1 MGQVASLPARRTGS
15 HYFFLFALLS
25 LCALLL
31 VGPQVAAA
39 AADPGFEKWKKEFR
53 KQALKEGI
61 TPETFDRAFKGI
73 DSPDQWVLDK
83 ASFQPEF
90 KAPVWQY
97 FDNRVTKY
105 AVQRGKAKKKEL
117 KPWLDKIEK
126 QSGVNPNILLAI
138 WSMESSFGAI
148 LDNKTVMR
156 SVIRS
161 LATLAYAD
169 PKRKKFGTSQLLAAL
184 QILQSGKIDESNLT
198 GSWAGA
204 MGHTQFIPTS
214 YQAYAVDMD
223 GDGKKDIW
231 NSVPDA
237 LATAANL
244 LKKNGWVSGQ
254 TWGYE
259 VTIPDR
265 KLPAGKLKISE
276 WEKLGVK
283 RVRGKEFPRPND
295 VAELKLP
302 AGRKGPAFLML
313 KNFFVI
319 KRYNNSDRY
328 AAAVGILADQIGGA
342 PPLSK
347 DWKRPFTKLDRDE
360 IIELQTKLKEK
371 GFYDGE
377 IDGKAGG
384 GTRKAILKFEE
395 SVGVDLQGFPS
406 KEVLELI
413 RKN

>member
-1 MGQVASLPARRTGS
+1 MVQSTTAPTRRFGLMS
-15 HYFFLFALLS
+15 FLFS
-25 LCALLL
+25 ALLL
-31 VGPQVAAA
+31 LPMLAAA
-39 AADPGFEKWKKEFR
+39 AADPGFEKWKREFR
-53 KQALKEGI
+53 KQALSEGI
-61 TPETFDRAFKGI
+61 TAETFDRAFKGI

-90 KAPVWQY
+90 KAPAWQY
-97 FDNRVTKY
+97 FDNRITKY
-105 AVQRGKAKKKEL
+105 AVKRGREKKQEL
-117 KPWLDKIEK
+117 QPWLEKIDKRF
-126 QSGVNPNILLAI
+126 GVNPNILLAI

-148 LDNKTVMR
+148 LDNQNVMR
-156 SVIRS
+156 SVVRS

-184 QILQSGKIDESNLT
+184 KILQSGDIDESHLT

-223 GDGKKDIW
+223 GDGKRDIW

-237 LATAANL
+237 LATAASL
-244 LKKNGWVSGQ
+244 LNKNGWRTGE

-259 VTIPDR
+259 VTIPER
-265 KLPAGKLKISE
+265 KLPAGKLTIAE

-283 RVRGKEFPRPND
+283 RVRGQAFPRPDD
-295 VAELKLP
+295 VAELKVP
-302 AGRKGPAFLML
+302 AGRGGPAFLVL
-313 KNFFVI
+313 KNFYVI

-328 AAAVGILADQIGGA
+328 ALAVGILADQIGGA
-342 PPLSK
+342 EPLTK
-347 DWKRPFTKLDRDE
+347 DWKRPFTKLDQDE
-360 IIELQTKLKEK
+360 VVELQTKLKEK

-377 IDGKAGG
+377 IDGKAGE

-395 SVGVDLQGFPS
+395 SAGVELQGFPS
-406 KEVLELI
+406 KEVLELL
-413 RKN
+413 RKK

>member
-1 MGQVASLPARRTGS
+1 MVQSTTALSRRFGFIS
-15 HYFFLFALLS
+15 FLFSALLVLPLWAS
-25 LCALLL
+25 
-31 VGPQVAAA
+31 A
-39 AADPGFEKWKKEFR
+39 AADPGFEKWKQEFR
-53 KQALKEGI
+53 KQALSEGI
-61 TPETFDRAFKGI
+61 SAETFDRAFKGI

-90 KAPVWQY
+90 KAPAWQY
-97 FDNRVTKY
+97 FDNRITKY
-105 AVQRGKAKKKEL
+105 AVKRGREKKQEL
-117 KPWLDKIEK
+117 QPWLDKIEK
-126 QSGVNPNILLAI
+126 QFGVNPNILLAI

-148 LDNKTVMR
+148 LDNQNVMR
-156 SVIRS
+156 SVVRS

-184 QILQSGKIDESNLT
+184 KILQSGDIDESHLT

-223 GDGKKDIW
+223 GDGKRDIW

-244 LKKNGWVSGQ
+244 LHKNGWRTGE

-259 VTIPDR
+259 VTIPER

-283 RVRGKEFPRPND
+283 RVRGQEFPRPDD
-295 VAELKLP
+295 VAELKVP
-302 AGRKGPAFLML
+302 AGRGGPAFLVL

-328 AAAVGILADQIGGA
+328 ALAVGILADQIGGA
-342 PPLSK
+342 EPLTK
-347 DWKRPFTKLDRDE
+347 DWKRPFTKLDHDE
-360 IIELQTKLKEK
+360 VVELQTKLKEK

-377 IDGKAGG
+377 VDGKAGG
-384 GTRKAILKFEE
+384 ETRKAILKFEE
-395 SVGVDLQGFPS
+395 SAGVELQGFPS
-406 KEVLELI
+406 KEVLELL
-413 RKN
+413 RKK

>member
-1 MGQVASLPARRTGS
+1 MAN
-15 HYFFLFALLS
+15 
-25 LCALLL
+25 
-31 VGPQVAAA
+31 A
-39 AADPGFEKWKKEFR
+39 AADAGFEKWKQEFR
-53 KQALKEGI
+53 KTAMKEGI
-61 TPETFDRAFKGI
+61 TAETFDRAFKGI

-90 KAPVWQY
+90 TAPAWQY
-97 FDNRVTKY
+97 FDNRITKY
-105 AVQRGKAKKKEL
+105 AVQRGRAKKKEL
-117 KPWLDKIEK
+117 QPWLDKIEK

-148 LDNKTVMR
+148 LDNQTVMR
-156 SVIRS
+156 SVVRS

-184 QILQSGKIDESNLT
+184 KILQSGDIDESHLT

-223 GDGKKDIW
+223 GDGKRDIW

-283 RVRGKEFPRPND
+283 RVGGKAFPRPDD
-295 VAELKLP
+295 VAELKVP
-302 AGRKGPAFLML
+302 AGRGGPAFLML

-328 AAAVGILADQIGGA
+328 AAAVGILGDQIGGA
-342 PPLSK
+342 APLAK
-347 DWKRPFTKLDRDE
+347 DWKRPFTRLDHDE
-360 IIELQTKLKEK
+360 VVELQTKLKEK

-395 SVGVDLQGFPS
+395 SAGVELQGFPS
-406 KEVLELI
+406 KEVLELL
-413 RKN
+413 RKP

>member
-1 MGQVASLPARRTGS
+1 MVQSTTASTRRFGLI
-15 HYFFLFALLS
+15 YFLFS
-25 LCALLL
+25 ALLL
-31 VGPQVAAA
+31 LPMLAAA
-39 AADPGFEKWKKEFR
+39 AADPGFEKWKREFR
-53 KQALKEGI
+53 KQALSEGI
-61 TPETFDRAFKGI
+61 TAETFDRAFKGI

-90 KAPVWQY
+90 KAPAWQY
-97 FDNRVTKY
+97 FDNRITKY
-105 AVQRGKAKKKEL
+105 AVKRGREKKQEL
-117 KPWLDKIEK
+117 QPWLDKIDK
-126 QSGVNPNILLAI
+126 RFGVNPNILLAI

-148 LDNKTVMR
+148 LDNTNVMR
-156 SVIRS
+156 SVVRS

-184 QILQSGKIDESNLT
+184 KILQSGDIDESHLT

-223 GDGKKDIW
+223 GDGKRDIW

-237 LATAANL
+237 LATAASL
-244 LKKNGWVSGQ
+244 LNKNGWRTGE

-259 VTIPDR
+259 VTIPEH

-276 WEKLGVK
+276 WEKLGVN
-283 RVRGKEFPRPND
+283 RVRGQKFPRPD
-295 VAELKLP
+295 DIAELKVP
-302 AGRKGPAFLML
+302 AGRGGPAFLVL
-313 KNFFVI
+313 HNFYVI

-328 AAAVGILADQIGGA
+328 ALAVGILADQIGGA
-342 PPLSK
+342 EPLTK
-347 DWKRPFTKLDRDE
+347 DWKRPFTKLDQDE
-360 IIELQTKLKEK
+360 VMELQTKLKEK

-377 IDGKAGG
+377 VDGKAGE

-395 SVGVDLQGFPS
+395 SAGVELQGFPS
-406 KEVLELI
+406 KEVLELL
-413 RKN
+413 RKK

>member
-1 MGQVASLPARRTGS
+1 MGQFASVPARRIG
-15 HYFFLFALLS
+15 FFTVLF
-25 LCALLL
+25 CALLMQPL
-31 VGPQVAAA
+31 VASA

-53 KQALKEGI
+53 KTALKQGI
-61 TPETFDRAFKGI
+61 TSETFDRAFKGV

-90 KAPVWQY
+90 KAPAWQY
-97 FDNRVTKY
+97 FDNRITKF
-105 AVQRGKAKKKEL
+105 AVQRGRAKKKEL
-117 KPWLDKIEK
+117 QPWLSKIEK

-148 LDNKTVMR
+148 LNNSTVMR
-156 SVIRS
+156 SVVRS

-169 PKRKKFGTSQLLAAL
+169 PKRRKFGRSQLLAAL
-184 QILQSGKIDESNLT
+184 KILQSGDIDESHLT

-223 GDGKKDIW
+223 GDGKRDIW

-244 LKKNGWVSGQ
+244 LKKNGWRTGE

-259 VTIPDR
+259 VTLPAR

-283 RVRGKEFPRPND
+283 RVRGQKFPRSSE
-295 VAELKLP
+295 VAELKVP
-302 AGRKGPAFLML
+302 AGRKGPAFLMI

-342 PPLSK
+342 PPLTK
-347 DWKRPFTKLDRDE
+347 DWKRPFTKLDHDE
-360 IIELQTKLKEK
+360 VVELQTKLKEK

-384 GTRKAILKFEE
+384 GTRKAVLKFEE
-395 SVGVDLQGFPS
+395 SVGVELQGFPS
-406 KEVLELI
+406 KEVLELL

>member
-1 MGQVASLPARRTGS
+1 MGQVAFLPARRTG
-15 HYFFLFALLS
+15 FLSVLLS
-25 LCALLL
+25 FLCALPLL
-31 VGPQVAAA
+31 AMPAFASA

-53 KQALKEGI
+53 KTAMKEGI
-61 TPETFDRAFKGI
+61 TAETFDRAFKGI

-90 KAPVWQY
+90 KAPAWQY
-97 FDNRVTKY
+97 FDNRITKY
-105 AVQRGKAKKKEL
+105 AVKRGRAKKQEL
-117 KPWLDKIEK
+117 KPWLDKIQK
-126 QSGVNPNILLAI
+126 QSGVNPNIMLAI

-148 LDNKTVMR
+148 LDNQTVMR
-156 SVIRS
+156 SVVRS

-169 PKRKKFGTSQLLAAL
+169 PKRKKFGRSQLLAAL
-184 QILQSGKIDESNLT
+184 KILQSGDIDESHLT

-223 GDGKKDIW
+223 GDGKRDIW

-244 LKKNGWVSGQ
+244 LDKNGWVSGQ

-283 RVRGKEFPRPND
+283 RVRGQKFPRPD
-295 VAELKLP
+295 DIAELKVP

-342 PPLSK
+342 EPLTK
-347 DWKRPFTKLDRDE
+347 DWKRPFTKLDQDE
-360 IIELQTKLKEK
+360 VIELQTKLKEK
-371 GFYDGE
+371 GYYDGE

-395 SVGVDLQGFPS
+395 EAGVELQGFPS
-406 KEVLELI
+406 KEVLELL
-413 RKN
+413 RKQ

>member
-1 MGQVASLPARRTGS
+1 MHSLSRRIGD
-15 HYFFLFALLS
+15 FQIVGRNFGRLLICGLLMLPLFAS
-25 LCALLL
+25 
-31 VGPQVAAA
+31 A
-39 AADPGFEKWKKEFR
+39 AADPGFEKWKKGFR
-53 KQALKEGI
+53 QQAMKEGI
-61 TPETFDRAFKGI
+61 TAETFDRAFKGI

-83 ASFQPEF
+83 ASYQPEF
-90 KAPVWQY
+90 KAPAWQY
-97 FDNRVTKY
+97 FDNRITKY
-105 AVQRGKAKKKEL
+105 AVQRGKAKKREL

-126 QSGVNPNILLAI
+126 RFGVNPNILLAI

-156 SVIRS
+156 SVVRS

-184 QILQSGKIDESNLT
+184 KILQSGDIDESHLT

-223 GDGKKDIW
+223 GDGKRDIW
-231 NSVPDA
+231 NSIPDA
-237 LATAANL
+237 LGTAASL
-244 LKKNGWVSGQ
+244 LRENGWRTGE

-259 VTIPDR
+259 VEIPEN

-283 RVRGKEFPRPND
+283 RVRGREFPRKDD
-295 VAELKLP
+295 VAELKVP
-302 AGRKGPAFLML
+302 AGRGGPAFLVL
-313 KNFFVI
+313 KNFYVI

-328 AAAVGILADQIGGA
+328 ALAVGILADQIGGA
-342 PPLSK
+342 PPLVE
-347 DWKRPFTKLDRDE
+347 DWKRPFTRLDQDE
-360 IIELQTKLKEK
+360 VMELQTKLKEK

-377 IDGKAGG
+377 IDGKAGS
-384 GTRKAILKFEE
+384 GTRKGILQFEE
-395 SVGVDLQGFPS
+395 SVGVELQGFPS
-406 KEVLELI
+406 KEVLELL
-413 RKN
+413 RKK

>member
-1 MGQVASLPARRTGS
+1 MGQVAFSPVRRTGFVS
-15 HYFFLFALLS
+15 MLFVL
-25 LCALLL
+25 LCALPVLA
-31 VGPQVAAA
+31 GA
-39 AADPGFEKWKKEFR
+39 AADPGFEQWKKEFR
-53 KQALKEGI
+53 AKAMKEGI
-61 TPETFDRAFKGI
+61 TAETFDRAFKGI

-90 KAPVWQY
+90 KAPAWQY
-97 FDNRVTKY
+97 FDNRITKY

-156 SVIRS
+156 SVVRS

-184 QILQSGKIDESNLT
+184 KILQSGDIDESHLT

-223 GDGKKDIW
+223 GDGKRDIW

-259 VTIPDR
+259 VTIPER
-265 KLPAGKLKISE
+265 KLPGGKLKISE

-283 RVRGKEFPRPND
+283 RVRGQSFPRPDD
-295 VAELKLP
+295 VAELKVP

-342 PPLSK
+342 EPLTK
-347 DWKRPFTKLDRDE
+347 DWKRPFTKLEADE
-360 IIELQTKLKEK
+360 VMELQTKLKEK

-377 IDGKAGG
+377 IDGKAGS

-395 SVGVDLQGFPS
+395 EAGVELQGFPS
-406 KEVLELI
+406 KEVLELL
-413 RKN
+413 RKQ

>member
-1 MGQVASLPARRTGS
+1 MGLPASLFVARRACARP
-15 HYFFLFALLS
+15 FPFLMLVVS
-25 LCALLL
+25 LLL
-31 VGPQVAAA
+31 ALPMIASA

-53 KQALKEGI
+53 KTAMKEGI
-61 TPETFDRAFKGI
+61 SAETFDRAFKGI

-90 KAPVWQY
+90 KAPAWQY
-97 FDNRVTKY
+97 FDNRITKY
-105 AVQRGKAKKKEL
+105 AVKRGREKRQEL
-117 KPWLDKIEK
+117 QPWLNKI
-126 QSGVNPNILLAI
+126 QTRSGVNPNILLAI

-148 LDNKTVMR
+148 LDNTNVMR
-156 SVIRS
+156 SVVRS

-169 PKRKKFGTSQLLAAL
+169 PKRKKFGQSQLLAAL
-184 QILQSGKIDESNLT
+184 KILQSGDIDESHLT

-223 GDGKKDIW
+223 GDGKRDIW

-244 LKKNGWVSGQ
+244 LDKNGWRKGE

-259 VTIPDR
+259 VEIQGR

-283 RVRGKEFPRPND
+283 RVRGQSFPRKD
-295 VAELKLP
+295 DIAELKVP
-302 AGRKGPAFLML
+302 AGRGGPAFLVL
-313 KNFFVI
+313 KNFYVI

-328 AAAVGILADQIGGA
+328 ALAVGILADRIGGA

-347 DWKRPFTKLDRDE
+347 DWKRPFTRLDQDE
-360 IIELQTKLKEK
+360 VMELQKKLKEK

-377 IDGKAGG
+377 IDGKAGS

-395 SVGVDLQGFPS
+395 SAGVELQGFPS

-413 RKN
+413 RKK

>member
-1 MGQVASLPARRTGS
+1 MGLSSVPIPRPIRVV
-15 HYFFLFALLS
+15 FLLLS
-25 LCALLL
+25 LLI
-31 VGPQVAAA
+31 AAPHFASA
-39 AADPGFEKWKKEFR
+39 AADPGFEKWKQEFR
-53 KQALKEGI
+53 KQAIAEGI
-61 TPETFDRAFKGI
+61 SAETFDRAFKGI

-90 KAPVWQY
+90 KAPAWQY
-97 FDNRVTKY
+97 FDNRITKY
-105 AVQRGKAKKKEL
+105 AVKRGKEKKQEL

-148 LDNKTVMR
+148 LDNQTVMR

-169 PKRKKFGTSQLLAAL
+169 PKRKKFGSSQLLAAL
-184 QILQSGKIDESNLT
+184 KILQSGDIDESHLT

-223 GDGKKDIW
+223 GDGKRDIW

-244 LKKNGWVSGQ
+244 LKKNGWRTGE

-283 RVRGKEFPRPND
+283 RVGGKAFPRKD
-295 VAELKLP
+295 DIAELKVP
-302 AGRKGPAFLML
+302 AGRGGPAFLML

-342 PPLSK
+342 APLTK
-347 DWKRPFTKLDRDE
+347 DWKRPFTRLDQDE
-360 IIELQTKLKEK
+360 VIELQTKLKEK

-395 SVGVDLQGFPS
+395 SAGVELQGFPS
-406 KEVLELI
+406 KEVLELL
-413 RKN
+413 RKQ

>member
-1 MGQVASLPARRTGS
+1 MG
-15 HYFFLFALLS
+15 LFASTPSRRSYLCSS
-25 LCALLL
+25 LFSLL
-31 VGPQVAAA
+31 VMVPLLVSA

-53 KQALKEGI
+53 QTAMKEGI
-61 TPETFDRAFKGI
+61 SAETFDRAFKGV

-83 ASFQPEF
+83 ASYQPEF
-90 KAPVWQY
+90 KAPAWQY
-97 FDNRVTKY
+97 FDNRITKF
-105 AVQRGKAKKKEL
+105 AVKRGRDKKQEL
-117 KPWLDKIEK
+117 QPWLDKIEK

-148 LDNKTVMR
+148 LDNQTVMR

-184 QILQSGKIDESNLT
+184 KILQSGDIDESHLT

-223 GDGKKDIW
+223 GDGKRDIW

-244 LKKNGWVSGQ
+244 LKENGWRSGE

-259 VTIPDR
+259 VTIPDN

-276 WEKLGVK
+276 WEKLGVT
-283 RVRGKEFPRPND
+283 RVSGKAFPRPD
-295 VAELKLP
+295 DIAELKVP
-302 AGRKGPAFLML
+302 AGRGGPAFLML

-328 AAAVGILADQIGGA
+328 AAAVGILADQIGGGA
-342 PPLSK
+342 PLTK
-347 DWKRPFTKLDRDE
+347 DWKRPFTRLDHDE
-360 IIELQTKLKEK
+360 VVELQTKLKEK

-384 GTRKAILKFEE
+384 ETRKAILKFEE
-395 SVGVDLQGFPS
+395 SAGVELQGFPS
-406 KEVLELI
+406 KEVLELL
-413 RKN
+413 RKQ

>member
-1 MGQVASLPARRTGS
+1 MGQVASLPARCTGS

-31 VGPQVAAA
+31 VGPRVAAA

-244 LKKNGWVSGQ
+244 LKKNGWVTGQ

-395 SVGVDLQGFPS
+395 SAGVDLQGFPS
-406 KEVLELI
+406 KEVLDLL

>member
-1 MGQVASLPARRTGS
+1 MGPFS
-15 HYFFLFALLS
+15 HSSTRPIQFLS
-25 LCALLL
+25 LVFSLLL
-31 VGPQVAAA
+31 ALPHLASA

-53 KQALKEGI
+53 QQAMKEGI
-61 TPETFDRAFKGI
+61 TAETFDRAFKGI

-83 ASFQPEF
+83 ANYQPEF
-90 KAPVWQY
+90 KAPAWQY
-97 FDNRVTKY
+97 FDNRITKY
-105 AVQRGKAKKKEL
+105 AVKRGRAKKQEL
-117 KPWLDKIEK
+117 QPWLDKIE
-126 QSGVNPNILLAI
+126 QQFGVNPNILLAI

-156 SVIRS
+156 SVVRS

-184 QILQSGKIDESNLT
+184 KILQSGDIDEGHLT

-223 GDGKKDIW
+223 GDGKRDIW
-231 NSVPDA
+231 NSIPDA
-237 LATAANL
+237 LGTAASL
-244 LKKNGWVSGQ
+244 LQKNGWRTGE

-259 VTIPDR
+259 VEIPEH

-283 RVRGKEFPRPND
+283 RVNGKPFPRPD
-295 VAELKLP
+295 DIAELKVP
-302 AGRKGPAFLML
+302 AGRGGPAFLML

-328 AAAVGILADQIGGA
+328 AAAVGILADQIGGGA
-342 PPLSK
+342 PLQT
-347 DWKRPFTKLDRDE
+347 DWKRPFTRLDQDE
-360 IIELQTKLKEK
+360 VMELQTKLKEK

-377 IDGKAGG
+377 IDGKAGS
-384 GTRKAILKFEE
+384 GTRNAILQFEE
-395 SVGVDLQGFPS
+395 SAGVELQGFPS
-406 KEVLELI
+406 KEVLELL